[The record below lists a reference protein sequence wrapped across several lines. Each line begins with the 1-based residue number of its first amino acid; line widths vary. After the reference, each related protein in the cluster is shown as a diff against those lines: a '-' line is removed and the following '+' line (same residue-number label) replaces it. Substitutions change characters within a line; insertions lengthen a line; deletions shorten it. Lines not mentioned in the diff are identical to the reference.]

1 MPEIIDLLSSDPPTP
16 PKPQPLKLQQP
27 AELPSRRPA
36 HQLNPISSDPFDTS
50 LFDYED
56 VFDKPAKKR
65 RVSDQDTSSL
75 RQSITPNE
83 PRAPATAAEPWF
95 SISDDDFD
103 LPPVNAAA
111 QNKPSKSRVEES
123 DPIVFTSSAPVPL
136 PKPSSRKPNLSTRD
150 IIALDDDDLLTD
162 PMKPPPSSFRG
173 RSDIDEFSDPFA
185 LPEFSDLLKKPTVSN
200 PISNPIFSEST
211 ARLLSRLG
219 DEHTSG
225 PKTNSVARKQKG
237 TSLKSTAAEVFSDDD
252 IDEPAAPRK
261 TTKKTSKVTT
271 AEKEAKAKA
280 RDEAKLQRERE
291 RELEKERKLKL
302 KEEKAKEKQRAADIA
317 SVNKLKVNKKDS
329 APEMIVD
336 MATSLEDSSVGT
348 QTVEF
353 MKRLGVQHTFFTSAI
368 PNVVKWRRKMNATYN
383 RTLRHWEPCPSFI
396 QKEDHVLCLVPAQE
410 FINMITAPPDDKE
423 REREILETHVLRIKS
438 AYPDCK
444 PIYLI
449 EGLTALMRKNTNARN
464 RAFQAEVLRQLAET
478 TVPEE
483 QSTARK
489 ARKSKKKPDTTPL
502 VDDETVEDALLA
514 LQVTHS
520 CLIHHTTAPA
530 DSAEWIKNFT
540 EHISTVPYRR
550 ERQEA
555 HNAAFCMDT
564 GQVKT
569 GVDKQDTFI
578 KMIQEV
584 NRVTAPMAYGIAG
597 QYPCVA
603 DLTRGMRMHGAMML
617 EDIKVGFSFNLLE
630 ILALFRI
637 YTGLAF
643 FFYRNFLLTAIEIRE
658 QKRLPDECA
667 HRTRCQ

>member
-1 MPEIIDLLSSDPPTP
+1 MPEVIDLLSSDPSTP
-16 PKPQPLKLQQP
+16 KQAQVPILRQP
-27 AELPSRRPA
+27 AELPSRHPSHR
-36 HQLNPISSDPFDTS
+36 LNTISSDPFDTS
-50 LFDYED
+50 IFDYED

-65 RVSDQDTSSL
+65 RMSEEDTSSL
-75 RQSITPNE
+75 RQSTTPNE
-83 PRAPATAAEPWF
+83 PRAPASAAEPWF
-95 SISDDDFD
+95 SVSDDDFD
-103 LPPVNAAA
+103 LPPVNSVA
-111 QNKPSKSRVEES
+111 QKNPSQSCFEES
-123 DPIVFTSSAPVPL
+123 DPIVFTSSVPVPL
-136 PKPSSRKPNLSTRD
+136 PKPSSRKPSLSTRD
-150 IIALDDDDLLTD
+150 IIALDDDDILTD
-162 PMKPPPSSFRG
+162 PMKLPPSSLRE
-173 RSDIDEFSDPFA
+173 RSDIDEFSDPSA
-185 LPEFSDLLKKPTVSN
+185 LPEFSDLLKKPTV
-200 PISNPIFSEST
+200 SNPIFSEST

-225 PKTNSVARKQKG
+225 PKAKSGTRKQKG
-237 TSLKSTAAEVFSDDD
+237 ASLKSTAAEVLSDD

-280 RDEAKLQRERE
+280 REEAKLQRERE

-329 APEMIVD
+329 TSEMVID

-383 RTLRHWEPCPSFI
+383 KTLRHWEPCPFFI
-396 QKEDHVLCLVPAQE
+396 QNEDHVLCLLPAQE
-410 FINMITAPPDDKE
+410 FINMITPPPDDEE
-423 REREILETHVLRIKS
+423 RERETLEIHVLRIKS

-478 TVPEE
+478 TAPEE
-483 QSTARK
+483 QTTARR
-489 ARKSKKKPDTTPL
+489 ARKPKKKPDAMPL
-502 VDDETVEDALLA
+502 VDDETVEDALLE

-520 CLIHHTTAPA
+520 CLIHHTTTPA

-584 NRVTAPMAYGIAG
+584 NRVTAPMAYGIAS
-597 QYPCVA
+597 QYPCIA

-617 EDIKVGFSFNLLE
+617 EDIKKSANKNGSLTN
-630 ILALFRI
+630 ARI
-637 YTGLAF
+637 GPAASRRLYKVFTGLDPSS
-643 FFYRNFLLTAIEIRE
+643 TDI
-658 QKRLPDECA
+658 
-667 HRTRCQ
+667 

>member
-1 MPEIIDLLSSDPPTP
+1 MPEIINLISSDPPTP
-16 PKPQPLKLQQP
+16 PKPQPKPRQP
-27 AELPSRRPA
+27 AELPSRRPS

-65 RVSDQDTSSL
+65 RVSDEGTSSL
-75 RQSITPNE
+75 RQSATPNE
-83 PRAPATAAEPWF
+83 SRAPAFAAEPWF

-103 LPPVNAAA
+103 LPSVNAAV
-111 QNKPSKSRVEES
+111 QNKPSQSRVEES
-123 DPIVFTSSAPVPL
+123 DPIVPTSSAPGPL
-136 PKPSSRKPNLSTRD
+136 PKPPSRKSKLSTRD
-150 IIALDDDDLLTD
+150 IMALDGDDVLSD
-162 PMKPPPSSFRG
+162 PMQPPPSSFRG
-173 RSDIDEFSDPFA
+173 RSDIDEFSDPFV
-185 LPEFSDLLKKPTVSN
+185 LPGFSDLLKKPTASN
-200 PISNPIFSEST
+200 SIFSEST

-219 DEHTSG
+219 DEHVSG
-225 PKTNSVARKQKG
+225 SKTKAGARKQKSA
-237 TSLKSTAAEVFSDDD
+237 SLNPTVEVLSDDD
-252 IDEPAAPRK
+252 IDEPVAPQK
-261 TTKKTSKVTT
+261 TAKRASKLTT
-271 AEKEAKAKA
+271 AEKEAKAKT
-280 RDEAKLQRERE
+280 REEVKLQRERE
-291 RELEKERKLKL
+291 RELEKGRKLKL
-302 KEEKAKEKQRAADIA
+302 KEEKAKEKQRAADVA

-329 APEMIVD
+329 TPEMIVD
-336 MATSLEDSSVGT
+336 MATSFEDSSVGT

-353 MKRLGVQHTFFTSAI
+353 MKRLGVQHTFFASPI

-396 QKEDHVLCLVPAQE
+396 QKEDHVLCLLPAQE
-410 FINMITAPPDDKE
+410 FINMVTPPPDEEE
-423 REREILETHVLRIKS
+423 RETLEIHVLRIKS

-478 TVPEE
+478 TTPEE
-483 QSTARK
+483 QTTARR
-489 ARKSKKKPDTTPL
+489 ARKPKKKPDATPL
-502 VDDETVEDALLA
+502 VDDETVEDALLE

-520 CLIHHTTAPA
+520 CLIHHTTTPA

-584 NRVTAPMAYGIAG
+584 NRVTAPMAYGIANK
-597 QYPCVA
+597 YPCVA

-617 EDIKVGFSFNLLE
+617 EDIKKSANKNGSLTN
-630 ILALFRI
+630 ARI
-637 YTGLAF
+637 GPAASRRLYKVFTGLDPSS
-643 FFYRNFLLTAIEIRE
+643 TDI
-658 QKRLPDECA
+658 
-667 HRTRCQ
+667 

>member
-1 MPEIIDLLSSDPPTP
+1 MPEVIDLLSSDPPIP
-16 PKPQPLKLQQP
+16 PKPQPQQQ
-27 AELPSRRPA
+27 AELPSRLA
-36 HQLNPISSDPFDTS
+36 SHQLNPISSDPFDTS

-56 VFDKPAKKR
+56 IFDKPAKKR
-65 RVSDQDTSSL
+65 RVSDQDTSSV
-75 RQSITPNE
+75 RKSTTPNE
-83 PRAPATAAEPWF
+83 PRGPASTAEPWF

-103 LPPVNAAA
+103 LPPVNNAAKKTTS
-111 QNKPSKSRVEES
+111 QSRVEES
-123 DPIVFTSSAPVPL
+123 DPIVFTSSAPAPL
-136 PKPSSRKPNLSTRD
+136 KPSSRKSNLSTRD
-150 IIALDDDDLLTD
+150 IVALDDDDLLTD
-162 PMKPPPSSFRG
+162 PMKPPPPSYRG
-173 RSDIDEFSDPFA
+173 RSDIDEFSDPFS

-200 PISNPIFSEST
+200 TIFSEST

-219 DEHTSG
+219 EDTSG
-225 PKTNSVARKQKG
+225 PKTKSGTRKQKG
-237 TSLKSTAAEVFSDDD
+237 TSLESKAAEVLSDDE
-252 IDEPAAPRK
+252 IHEPVVPKAA
-261 TTKKTSKVTT
+261 KKTSKITP

-280 RDEAKLQRERE
+280 REEAKLQRQRE

-329 APEMIVD
+329 TPEMIVD
-336 MATSLEDSSVGT
+336 MATSFEDSSVGT

-368 PNVVKWRRKMNATYN
+368 PHVVKWRRKMNATYN
-383 RTLRHWEPCPSFI
+383 RTLRHWEPCPFFI
-396 QKEDHVLCLVPAQE
+396 QKEDHVLCLLSAQE
-410 FINMITAPPDDKE
+410 FIKMITPPPDDEE
-423 REREILETHVLRIKS
+423 RQTLEIHVLRIKS
-438 AYPDCK
+438 AYPECK

-483 QSTARK
+483 QTTSNRARK
-489 ARKSKKKPDTTPL
+489 PKKKPDATPL
-502 VDDETVEDALLA
+502 VDDETVEDALLE

-569 GVDKQDTFI
+569 GADKKDTFI

-584 NRVTAPMAYGIAG
+584 SRVTAPMAYGIVG

-603 DLTRGMRMHGAMML
+603 DLTRAMRMHGPLML
-617 EDIKVGFSFNLLE
+617 EDIKVGFFFFQSLYWFFSRS
-630 ILALFRI
+630 ILGGFALF
-637 YTGLAF
+637 F
-643 FFYRNFLLTAIEIRE
+643 PPDSLLTAVEIRE
-658 QKRLPDECA
+658 
-667 HRTRCQ
+667 

>member
-1 MPEIIDLLSSDPPTP
+1 MPEVIDLLSSDPPIP
-16 PKPQPLKLQQP
+16 PKPQPQQQ
-27 AELPSRRPA
+27 AELPSRLA
-36 HQLNPISSDPFDTS
+36 SHQLNPISSDPFDTS

-56 VFDKPAKKR
+56 IFDKPAKKR
-65 RVSDQDTSSL
+65 RVSDQDTSSV
-75 RQSITPNE
+75 RKSTTPNE
-83 PRAPATAAEPWF
+83 PRGPASTAEPWF

-103 LPPVNAAA
+103 LPPVNTAAKKTTS
-111 QNKPSKSRVEES
+111 QSRVEES
-123 DPIVFTSSAPVPL
+123 DPIVFTSSAPAPL
-136 PKPSSRKPNLSTRD
+136 KPSSRKSNLSTRD

-162 PMKPPPSSFRG
+162 PMKPPPSSYRG
-173 RSDIDEFSDPFA
+173 RSDIDEFSDPFS

-200 PISNPIFSEST
+200 TIFSEST

-219 DEHTSG
+219 EDNSG
-225 PKTNSVARKQKG
+225 PKTKSGTRKQKG
-237 TSLKSTAAEVFSDDD
+237 TSLESKAAEVLSDDE
-252 IDEPAAPRK
+252 IHEPVVPKAA
-261 TTKKTSKVTT
+261 KKTSKVTP

-280 RDEAKLQRERE
+280 REEAKLQRQRE

-329 APEMIVD
+329 TPEMIVD
-336 MATSLEDSSVGT
+336 MATSFQDSSVGT

-353 MKRLGVQHTFFTSAI
+353 LKRLGVQHTFFTSAI
-368 PNVVKWRRKMNATYN
+368 PHVVKWRRKMNATYN
-383 RTLRHWEPCPSFI
+383 RTLRHWEPCPFFI
-396 QKEDHVLCLVPAQE
+396 QKEDHVLCLLSAQE
-410 FINMITAPPDDKE
+410 FIKMITPPPDDE
-423 REREILETHVLRIKS
+423 GRETLEIHVLRIKS
-438 AYPDCK
+438 AYPECK

-483 QSTARK
+483 QITSNRARK
-489 ARKSKKKPDTTPL
+489 PKKKPDATPL
-502 VDDETVEDALLA
+502 VDDETVEDALLE

-569 GVDKQDTFI
+569 GADKKDTFI

-584 NRVTAPMAYGIAG
+584 SRVTAPMAYGIVG

-603 DLTRGMRMHGAMML
+603 DLTRAMRMHGPLML
-617 EDIKVGFSFNLLE
+617 EDIKKSANKNGSLTN
-630 ILALFRI
+630 ARI
-637 YTGLAF
+637 GPAASKRLYKVFTGLDPSS
-643 FFYRNFLLTAIEIRE
+643 TDI
-658 QKRLPDECA
+658 
-667 HRTRCQ
+667 

>member
-1 MPEIIDLLSSDPPTP
+1 MPEIIDLLSSDPPTA
-16 PKPQPLKLQQP
+16 PKPQPPKLRQP
-27 AELPSRRPA
+27 AQLPSRGPP

-56 VFDKPAKKR
+56 IFDKPAKKR
-65 RVSDQDTSSL
+65 RVSDEDTSSL
-75 RQSITPNE
+75 RESTTLNE
-83 PRAPATAAEPWF
+83 PRAPASTAEPWF

-111 QNKPSKSRVEES
+111 QNKPSQSRMEES
-123 DPIVFTSSAPVPL
+123 DPIVFTSSAPAPL
-136 PKPSSRKPNLSTRD
+136 PKPPSRKSHLSTRD
-150 IIALDDDDLLTD
+150 IIALDDDDTLTD
-162 PMKPPPSSFRG
+162 LMPPPSSFRG

-185 LPEFSDLLKKPTVSN
+185 LPEFADLLKKPTS
-200 PISNPIFSEST
+200 STPIFSEST
-211 ARLLSRLG
+211 ARLLCRLG
-219 DEHTSG
+219 EEHTSG
-225 PKTNSVARKQKG
+225 PKAKSATRKKTG
-237 TSLKSTAAEVFSDDD
+237 TSLQSTVAEVLSDNDD
-252 IDEPAAPRK
+252 IDEPVAPRK
-261 TTKKTSKVTT
+261 TAKKTSKVTP

-280 RDEAKLQRERE
+280 REETKLQRERE
-291 RELEKERKLKL
+291 RQLEKDRKLKL

-329 APEMIVD
+329 TPEMIID

-353 MKRLGVQHTFFTSAI
+353 MKRLGVEHTYFTSPI

-396 QKEDHVLCLVPAQE
+396 QKEDHVLCLLPAQQ
-410 FINMITAPPDDKE
+410 FINMVTTPPHDPNSE
-423 REREILETHVLRIKS
+423 RETLENHVLRIKS

-478 TVPEE
+478 TAPAREE
-483 QSTARK
+483 QTTARR
-489 ARKSKKKPDTTPL
+489 ARKPKKTPDTTPL
-502 VDDETVEDALLA
+502 VDDEIVEDALLE

-520 CLIHHTTAPA
+520 CLIHHTTTPA

-603 DLTRGMRMHGAMML
+603 HLTRAMRMHGPMML
-617 EDIKVGFSFNLLE
+617 EDIKKSANKNGSLTN
-630 ILALFRI
+630 ARI
-637 YTGLAF
+637 GPA
-643 FFYRNFLLTAIEIRE
+643 AS
-658 QKRLPDECA
+658 KRLYKVFTGFDPSSTDI
-667 HRTRCQ
+667 

>member
-1 MPEIIDLLSSDPPTP
+1 MPEVIDLLSSDPPIP
-16 PKPQPLKLQQP
+16 PKPQPQQQ
-27 AELPSRRPA
+27 AELPSRLA
-36 HQLNPISSDPFDTS
+36 SHQLNPISSDPFDTS

-56 VFDKPAKKR
+56 IFDKPAKKR
-65 RVSDQDTSSL
+65 RVSDQDTSSV
-75 RQSITPNE
+75 RKSTTPNE
-83 PRAPATAAEPWF
+83 PRGPASTAEPWF

-103 LPPVNAAA
+103 LPPVNNAAKKTNS
-111 QNKPSKSRVEES
+111 QSRVEES
-123 DPIVFTSSAPVPL
+123 DPIVFTSSAPAPL
-136 PKPSSRKPNLSTRD
+136 KPLSRKSNLSTRD
-150 IIALDDDDLLTD
+150 IVALDDDDLLTD
-162 PMKPPPSSFRG
+162 PMKPPPSSYRG
-173 RSDIDEFSDPFA
+173 RSDIDEFSDPFS

-200 PISNPIFSEST
+200 TIFSEST

-219 DEHTSG
+219 EDTSG
-225 PKTNSVARKQKG
+225 PKTKSGTRKQKG
-237 TSLKSTAAEVFSDDD
+237 TSLESKAAEVLSDDE
-252 IDEPAAPRK
+252 IHEPVVPKAA
-261 TTKKTSKVTT
+261 KKTSKITS

-280 RDEAKLQRERE
+280 REEAKLQRQRE

-329 APEMIVD
+329 TPEMIVD
-336 MATSLEDSSVGT
+336 MATSFEDSSVGT

-368 PNVVKWRRKMNATYN
+368 PHVVKWRRKMNATYN
-383 RTLRHWEPCPSFI
+383 RTLRHWEPCPFFI
-396 QKEDHVLCLVPAQE
+396 QKEDHVLCLLSAQE
-410 FINMITAPPDDKE
+410 FIKMITPPPDDEE
-423 REREILETHVLRIKS
+423 RETLEIHVLRIKS
-438 AYPDCK
+438 AYPECK

-478 TVPEE
+478 TAPEE
-483 QSTARK
+483 QTTAQRARK
-489 ARKSKKKPDTTPL
+489 PKKKPDATPL
-502 VDDETVEDALLA
+502 VDDETVEDALLE

-569 GVDKQDTFI
+569 GADKKDTFI

-584 NRVTAPMAYGIAG
+584 SRVTAPMAYGIVG

-603 DLTRGMRMHGAMML
+603 DLTRAMRMHGPLML
-617 EDIKVGFSFNLLE
+617 EDIKVGFFFFQSLYWFFSRS
-630 ILALFRI
+630 ILALLFFSAGFSTDCCRNPRI
-637 YTGLAF
+637 
-643 FFYRNFLLTAIEIRE
+643 RTA
-658 QKRLPDECA
+658 P
-667 HRTRCQ
+667 

>member
-1 MPEIIDLLSSDPPTP
+1 MPEIINLLSSDPPTP
-16 PKPQPLKLQQP
+16 PKPQPPKSRQP
-27 AELPSRRPA
+27 AELPSRRPS

-75 RQSITPNE
+75 RQSTTPNE
-83 PRAPATAAEPWF
+83 PRAPASTAEPWF

-103 LPPVNAAA
+103 LPPVNAVA
-111 QNKPSKSRVEES
+111 QNKPPQSRVEES

-136 PKPSSRKPNLSTRD
+136 PKPPSRKPTLSTRD
-150 IIALDDDDLLTD
+150 ILALDVDDVLSD

-185 LPEFSDLLKKPTVSN
+185 LPEFSDLLKKP
-200 PISNPIFSEST
+200 IASNPIFSEST

-225 PKTNSVARKQKG
+225 PKTKPGARKQKG
-237 TSLKSTAAEVFSDDD
+237 TSLKSTTVEVLSDDD
-252 IDEPAAPRK
+252 IDEPVAPRK
-261 TTKKTSKVTT
+261 TAKKTSKVTT

-280 RDEAKLQRERE
+280 REDAKLQRERE

-329 APEMIVD
+329 TPEMIVD

-383 RTLRHWEPCPSFI
+383 RTLRHWEPCASFI
-396 QKEDHVLCLVPAQE
+396 QNEDHVLCLLPAQE
-410 FINMITAPPDDKE
+410 FINMINPPRDDEE
-423 REREILETHVLRIKS
+423 RERESLEIHVLRIKS

-478 TVPEE
+478 TAPEE
-483 QSTARK
+483 QEQTTTRRARK
-489 ARKSKKKPDTTPL
+489 PKKKPDATPL
-502 VDDETVEDALLA
+502 VDDETVEDALLE

-520 CLIHHTTAPA
+520 CLIHHTTAPT

-584 NRVTAPMAYGIAG
+584 NRVTAPMAYGIVG

-617 EDIKVGFSFNLLE
+617 EDIKKSANKNGSLTN
-630 ILALFRI
+630 ARI
-637 YTGLAF
+637 GPAASKRLYKVFTGLDPSS
-643 FFYRNFLLTAIEIRE
+643 TDI
-658 QKRLPDECA
+658 
-667 HRTRCQ
+667 

>member
-1 MPEIIDLLSSDPPTP
+1 MPEIIDLLSSDPPTS
-16 PKPQPLKLQQP
+16 PKPQASKLQQP
-27 AELPSRRPA
+27 VELPSRRPS
-36 HQLNPISSDPFDTS
+36 HQLNLISSDPFDTS
-50 LFDYED
+50 LFDFEE
-56 VFDKPAKKR
+56 VFDIPAKKR
-65 RVSDQDTSSL
+65 RLSDQNTSYL
-75 RQSITPNE
+75 RQSITAN
-83 PRAPATAAEPWF
+83 APGAAEPWF

-103 LPPVNAAA
+103 LPPAKAAV
-111 QNKPSKSRVEES
+111 QNKPFQSRVEES
-123 DPIVFTSSAPVPL
+123 DPIDFNSSAPVLL
-136 PKPSSRKPNLSTRD
+136 PKPPSRKPNLSTRD
-150 IIALDDDDLLTD
+150 IIALADDDVLSD
-162 PMKPPPSSFRG
+162 PMKLPPSRFHG
-173 RSDIDEFSDPFA
+173 HSDIDEFSDPFT
-185 LPEFSDLLKKPTVSN
+185 LPEFSDLLKTPTT
-200 PISNPIFSEST
+200 SNPIFSEST

-219 DEHTSG
+219 DGRTSD
-225 PKTNSVARKQKG
+225 PKTRPGTRKLKG
-237 TSLKSTAAEVFSDDD
+237 TSLQSTAVGNLSDDG
-252 IDEPAAPRK
+252 IDELVAPRK
-261 TTKKTSKVTT
+261 TAKKTSKVTT
-271 AEKEAKAKA
+271 AEKEAKTKA
-280 RDEAKLQRERE
+280 REEAKLQRERE

-329 APEMIVD
+329 TPEMIVD

-368 PNVVKWRRKMNATYN
+368 PNIVKWRRKMNATYN
-383 RTLRHWEPCPSFI
+383 RTLRHWEPCPFFI
-396 QKEDHVLCLVPAQE
+396 QNEDHVLCLLPAPE
-410 FINMITAPPDDKE
+410 FINMITRPRDDEE
-423 REREILETHVLRIKS
+423 RERETLEIHVQRIKS

-478 TVPEE
+478 TATEEPER
-483 QSTARK
+483 TTNHRARK
-489 ARKSKKKPDTTPL
+489 PKKKPDTTPL
-502 VDDETVEDALLA
+502 VDDEIVEDALLE

-530 DSAEWIKNFT
+530 DSAEWIKHFT

-569 GVDKQDTFI
+569 GVDKHDTFI

-617 EDIKVGFSFNLLE
+617 EDIKKSANKNGSLTN
-630 ILALFRI
+630 ARI
-637 YTGLAF
+637 GPAASRRLYKVFTGLDPSS
-643 FFYRNFLLTAIEIRE
+643 T
-658 QKRLPDECA
+658 DV
-667 HRTRCQ
+667 

>member
-1 MPEIIDLLSSDPPTP
+1 MPEIIDLISSDPPTQ
-16 PKPQPLKLQQP
+16 PKPQPPKLRQSAQ
-27 AELPSRRPA
+27 LPSRGPS

-56 VFDKPAKKR
+56 IFDKPAKKR
-65 RVSDQDTSSL
+65 RVSDEDTSSL
-75 RQSITPNE
+75 RKSTTPNE
-83 PRAPATAAEPWF
+83 PRAPASAAEPWF

-103 LPPVNAAA
+103 LPPVNATA
-111 QNKPSKSRVEES
+111 QNKPSQSRVEES
-123 DPIVFTSSAPVPL
+123 DPIVFTSSAPAPL
-136 PKPSSRKPNLSTRD
+136 PKPQSCKSRKSHLSTRD
-150 IIALDDDDLLTD
+150 IIALDDDDTLTD
-162 PMKPPPSSFRG
+162 LMPPPSSFRV

-185 LPEFSDLLKKPTVSN
+185 LPEFSDLLKKTTS
-200 PISNPIFSEST
+200 STPIFSEST
-211 ARLLSRLG
+211 ARLLSRL
-219 DEHTSG
+219 DEEHISG
-225 PKTNSVARKQKG
+225 PKAKSATRKKTG
-237 TSLKSTAAEVFSDDD
+237 TRLESTAAGTLSDDDDD
-252 IDEPAAPRK
+252 IDEPVAPRK
-261 TTKKTSKVTT
+261 TAKKTSKVTPV
-271 AEKEAKAKA
+271 EKEAKAKA
-280 RDEAKLQRERE
+280 REETKLQRERE
-291 RELEKERKLKL
+291 RQLEKDRKLKL

-329 APEMIVD
+329 TPEMIID

-353 MKRLGVQHTFFTSAI
+353 MKRLGVQHTYFTSPI

-383 RTLRHWEPCPSFI
+383 RTLRHWEPCSPFI
-396 QKEDHVLCLVPAQE
+396 QNEDHVLCLLPAQQ
-410 FINMITAPPDDKE
+410 FINMVTTPPDDSNSE
-423 REREILETHVLRIKS
+423 RETLELHVLRIKS

-478 TVPEE
+478 TAPTQKE
-483 QSTARK
+483 QTTARR
-489 ARKSKKKPDTTPL
+489 ARKPKKTPDTTPL
-502 VDDETVEDALLA
+502 VDDETVEDALLE

-520 CLIHHTTAPA
+520 CLIHHTTTPP

-603 DLTRGMRMHGAMML
+603 DLTRAMRMHGAMLL
-617 EDIKVGFSFNLLE
+617 EDIKKSANKNGSLTN
-630 ILALFRI
+630 ARI
-637 YTGLAF
+637 GPAASKRLYKVFTGL
-643 FFYRNFLLTAIEIRE
+643 NPSSTDI
-658 QKRLPDECA
+658 
-667 HRTRCQ
+667 

>member
-1 MPEIIDLLSSDPPTP
+1 MPEIIDLLSSDPPIP
-16 PKPQPLKLQQP
+16 PKPQPPKPQQP
-27 AELPSRRPA
+27 AELPSRGPS
-36 HQLNPISSDPFDTS
+36 HQLIPISSDPFDTS
-50 LFDYED
+50 IFDYDD

-65 RVSDQDTSSL
+65 RVSDEDTSL
-75 RQSITPNE
+75 RQSTTPNE
-83 PRAPATAAEPWF
+83 PRAPASAAEPWF

-111 QNKPSKSRVEES
+111 QKEPSQSRVEES
-123 DPIVFTSSAPVPL
+123 DPIVFTSSAPAAL
-136 PKPSSRKPNLSTRD
+136 PKPPRKSQLSTRD
-150 IIALDDDDLLTD
+150 IIALDGDDVLTD
-162 PMKPPPSSFRG
+162 PMPPPSSFRG

-185 LPEFSDLLKKPTVSN
+185 LPEFSDLLKKPTAST
-200 PISNPIFSEST
+200 PIFSEST
-211 ARLLSRLG
+211 ARLLSRLSE
-219 DEHTSG
+219 EHTSG
-225 PKTNSVARKQKG
+225 PKTKSGTRKQKG
-237 TSLKSTAAEVFSDDD
+237 TSLKPAPAEVLSDDD

-261 TTKKTSKVTT
+261 TTKKTTSKLTT

-280 RDEAKLQRERE
+280 REEAKLQRERE
-291 RELEKERKLKL
+291 RQLEKERKLKL

-329 APEMIVD
+329 TPEMIMD
-336 MATSLEDSSVGT
+336 MSTSLEDSSVGT

-353 MKRLGVQHTFFTSAI
+353 MKRLGVEHTFFTSAI

-383 RTLRHWEPCPSFI
+383 RTLRYWEPCPPFI
-396 QKEDHVLCLVPAQE
+396 QKEDHVLCLLPAQQ
-410 FINMITAPPDDKE
+410 FINMVTPQDNTE
-423 REREILETHVLRIKS
+423 RETLEIHVLRIKS

-449 EGLTALMRKNTNARN
+449 EGLNALMRKNTNARN

-478 TVPEE
+478 TTPPDE
-483 QSTARK
+483 TTTRK
-489 ARKSKKKPDTTPL
+489 PRKKKTQDTTPL
-502 VDDETVEDALLA
+502 VDDETVEDALLE

-520 CLIHHTTAPA
+520 CLIHHTTTPG

-569 GVDKQDTFI
+569 GIDKQDTFI

-603 DLTRGMRMHGAMML
+603 DLTRAMRMNGAMML
-617 EDIKVGFSFNLLE
+617 EDIKKCANKNGSLTN
-630 ILALFRI
+630 ARI
-637 YTGLAF
+637 GPAASKRLYKVFTGLDPSS
-643 FFYRNFLLTAIEIRE
+643 TDI
-658 QKRLPDECA
+658 
-667 HRTRCQ
+667 

>member
-1 MPEIIDLLSSDPPTP
+1 MPEIIDLISSDPPTP
-16 PKPQPLKLQQP
+16 AKPQPPKPRQP
-27 AELPSRRPA
+27 AELPSRRPS

-75 RQSITPNE
+75 RQSTTPNE
-83 PRAPATAAEPWF
+83 PRAPASAAEPWF

-111 QNKPSKSRVEES
+111 QNKPSQSRVEES
-123 DPIVFTSSAPVPL
+123 DPIVFTSSAPVAL
-136 PKPSSRKPNLSTRD
+136 PKPPSRRPNLSTRD
-150 IIALDDDDLLTD
+150 ILALADDDVLSD

-185 LPEFSDLLKKPTVSN
+185 LPEFSEILKKPTA
-200 PISNPIFSEST
+200 SNPIFSEST

-219 DEHTSG
+219 DEQTSG
-225 PKTNSVARKQKG
+225 PKAKSGTRKQKD
-237 TSLKSTAAEVFSDDD
+237 TSLKPTAVEVLSDDN
-252 IDEPAAPRK
+252 IDEPVVPRK
-261 TTKKTSKVTT
+261 TAKKTSKVTP
-271 AEKEAKAKA
+271 AEKKAKAKA
-280 RDEAKLQRERE
+280 REEAKLQRERE

-329 APEMIVD
+329 TPEMIVD

-353 MKRLGVQHTFFTSAI
+353 MKRLGVEHTFFTSTI

-383 RTLRHWEPCPSFI
+383 RTLRHWEPCPPFI
-396 QKEDHVLCLVPAQE
+396 QKEDHVLCLLPAQE
-410 FINMITAPPDDKE
+410 FINMIIPPPDEENE
-423 REREILETHVLRIKS
+423 RETLEIHVLRIKS

-478 TVPEE
+478 TAPEGQDQE
-483 QSTARK
+483 QTTTRRARK
-489 ARKSKKKPDTTPL
+489 PKKKPDTTPL
-502 VDDETVEDALLA
+502 VDDETVEDALLG

-617 EDIKVGFSFNLLE
+617 EDIKKSANKNGSLTN
-630 ILALFRI
+630 ARI
-637 YTGLAF
+637 GPAASKRLYKVFTGLDPSS
-643 FFYRNFLLTAIEIRE
+643 TDI
-658 QKRLPDECA
+658 
-667 HRTRCQ
+667 

>member
-1 MPEIIDLLSSDPPTP
+1 MPEIIDLISSDPPTSPKAQP
-16 PKPQPLKLQQP
+16 PKLQQP
-27 AELPSRRPA
+27 AELPSRRPP
-36 HQLNPISSDPFDTS
+36 HQLNTISSDPFDTS

-65 RVSDQDTSSL
+65 RVSDEETSSL
-75 RQSITPNE
+75 RQSTTPNE
-83 PRAPATAAEPWF
+83 PRAPASAAEPWF
-95 SISDDDFD
+95 SITDDDFD
-103 LPPVNAAA
+103 LPQVKAGAE
-111 QNKPSKSRVEES
+111 KDPSQARVEES

-150 IIALDDDDLLTD
+150 IIALDDDVLSD
-162 PMKPPPSSFRG
+162 PMKPPPSSLPG

-200 PISNPIFSEST
+200 PVFSEST

-219 DEHTSG
+219 DEHTSSA
-225 PKTNSVARKQKG
+225 KTKSGTRKQKG
-237 TSLKSTAAEVFSDDD
+237 ASLKSTATEVLSDDD
-252 IDEPAAPRK
+252 LDEPVAPRK
-261 TTKKTSKVTT
+261 TIKKTSKATT
-271 AEKEAKAKA
+271 ADKEAKAKA
-280 RDEAKLQRERE
+280 REEAKLQRERE

-302 KEEKAKEKQRAADIA
+302 KEEKAKEKQRAVDIA

-329 APEMIVD
+329 TPEMVID
-336 MATSLEDSSVGT
+336 MATTLEDSSVGT

-353 MKRLGVQHTFFTSAI
+353 MKRLSVQHTFFTSAI
-368 PNVVKWRRKMNATYN
+368 SNVVKWRRKMNATYN
-383 RTLRHWEPCPSFI
+383 KTLRHWEPCPSFI
-396 QKEDHVLCLVPAQE
+396 QNEDHVLCLLPAQE
-410 FINMITAPPDDKE
+410 FINMIAPPADYEDE
-423 REREILETHVLRIKS
+423 GREILETHVLRIKS

-478 TVPEE
+478 TAPEE
-483 QSTARK
+483 QTTARR
-489 ARKSKKKPDTTPL
+489 ARKKKKADATPL
-502 VDDETVEDALLA
+502 VDDEAVEDALLE

-520 CLIHHTTAPA
+520 CLIHHTTTPA

-569 GVDKQDTFI
+569 GVDNKDTFI

-584 NRVTAPMAYGIAG
+584 NRVTAPMAYGIASK
-597 QYPCVA
+597 YPCVA

-617 EDIKVGFSFNLLE
+617 EDIKKSANKNGSLTN
-630 ILALFRI
+630 ARI
-637 YTGLAF
+637 GPAASRRLYKVFTGLDPSS
-643 FFYRNFLLTAIEIRE
+643 TDI
-658 QKRLPDECA
+658 
-667 HRTRCQ
+667 

>member
-1 MPEIIDLLSSDPPTP
+1 MPEVINLLSSDPPTP
-16 PKPQPLKLQQP
+16 AKPQPPKPRQP
-27 AELPSRRPA
+27 AELPSRRPS
-36 HQLNPISSDPFDTS
+36 HQLNPISSDPFNTS

-56 VFDKPAKKR
+56 VFDKPTKKR
-65 RVSDQDTSSL
+65 RVSDQDTSSP

-83 PRAPATAAEPWF
+83 PRAPASAAEPWF

-103 LPPVNAAA
+103 LPPVNPAA
-111 QNKPSKSRVEES
+111 QNKPSQSRVEES

-136 PKPSSRKPNLSTRD
+136 PKQPSRKTNLSTRD
-150 IIALDDDDLLTD
+150 ILALADDDVLSD

-185 LPEFSDLLKKPTVSN
+185 LPEFSDLLKKPTA
-200 PISNPIFSEST
+200 SNPIFSEST

-219 DEHTSG
+219 DEQTSG
-225 PKTNSVARKQKG
+225 PKAKSGARKQKD
-237 TSLKSTAAEVFSDDD
+237 TSLKSTAVEILSEDDL
-252 IDEPAAPRK
+252 DEPVAPRK
-261 TTKKTSKVTT
+261 TAKKTSKVTT

-280 RDEAKLQRERE
+280 REETKLQRERD

-329 APEMIVD
+329 TPEMIVD

-396 QKEDHVLCLVPAQE
+396 QKEDHVLCLLPAQE
-410 FINMITAPPDDKE
+410 FINMITPPPDDEE
-423 REREILETHVLRIKS
+423 RETLEIHVLRIKS

-478 TVPEE
+478 TAPEE
-483 QSTARK
+483 QEQTTTRRARK
-489 ARKSKKKPDTTPL
+489 PKKKPDTAPL
-502 VDDETVEDALLA
+502 VDDETVEDALLE

-520 CLIHHTTAPA
+520 CLIHHTTALA

-555 HNAAFCMDT
+555 NNAAFCMDT

-617 EDIKVGFSFNLLE
+617 EDIKVGFFYFNL
-630 ILALFRI
+630 
-637 YTGLAF
+637 YTGFCLVSRLT
-643 FFYRNFLLTAIEIRE
+643 FYFSTGIS
-658 QKRLPDECA
+658 C
-667 HRTRCQ
+667 

>member
-16 PKPQPLKLQQP
+16 PKPQPPKPRQP
-27 AELPSRRPA
+27 AELPSRRPS

-75 RQSITPNE
+75 RQSTTPNE
-83 PRAPATAAEPWF
+83 PRAPASAAEPWF

-111 QNKPSKSRVEES
+111 QTEPSQSRVEES
-123 DPIVFTSSAPVPL
+123 DPIVFNSSAPIPL
-136 PKPSSRKPNLSTRD
+136 PKPPSRKTNLSTRD
-150 IIALDDDDLLTD
+150 ILALADDDVFSD

-185 LPEFSDLLKKPTVSN
+185 LPEFSELLKKPTVSN
-200 PISNPIFSEST
+200 TIFSEST

-219 DEHTSG
+219 DEQTSG
-225 PKTNSVARKQKG
+225 PKAKSGTRKQKD
-237 TSLKSTAAEVFSDDD
+237 TSLKSTAVEVLSDDD
-252 IDEPAAPRK
+252 IDEPVAPRK
-261 TTKKTSKVTT
+261 PAKKTSKVTT

-280 RDEAKLQRERE
+280 REETKLQRERE
-291 RELEKERKLKL
+291 RELEKERKLKV

-329 APEMIVD
+329 TPEMIVD

-396 QKEDHVLCLVPAQE
+396 QKEDHVLCLLPAQE
-410 FINMITAPPDDKE
+410 FINMITPPPDDEE
-423 REREILETHVLRIKS
+423 RETLEIHVLRIKS

-464 RAFQAEVLRQLAET
+464 KAFQAEVLRQMAET

-483 QSTARK
+483 QEQTTTRRARK
-489 ARKSKKKPDTTPL
+489 PKKKPDTTPL
-502 VDDETVEDALLA
+502 VNDETVEDALLE

-617 EDIKVGFSFNLLE
+617 EDIKKSANKNGSLTN
-630 ILALFRI
+630 ARI
-637 YTGLAF
+637 GPAASRRLYKVFTGLDPSS
-643 FFYRNFLLTAIEIRE
+643 TDI
-658 QKRLPDECA
+658 
-667 HRTRCQ
+667 